1 MSISSE
7 ISRIS
12 QNVSAALTAIA
23 NKGVTVPSGSNSD
36 DLATLIGQIQ
46 TGGGGTGAVSIVDTP
61 DAAGG
66 TVRTIT
72 AVDISDTTAVAGDVA
87 QGKYFYTAQGVK
99 TAGTASGGGG
109 LEYEK
114 GTWTPATDTSTQVI
128 SFAKTHT
135 GLPFFMCVEL
145 ASGEYDGELNSG
157 LVLAYENWQT
167 LFGVPIYTSQSSVNC
182 GYVRYVYRGTN
193 ATGVSTGG
201 QTISALD
208 TDTSQS
214 QASKPR
220 YWVRNDEFTAYT
232 GNDSVYW
239 RSGKTYNWVA
249 VWPPTT

>member
-1 MSISSE
+1 MSIQSE
-7 ISRIS
+7 INRILHFRDQS
-12 QNVSAALTAIA
+12 FEEVR
-23 NKGVTVPSGSNSD
+23 NKGVTVPQDAIID
-36 DLATLIGQIQ
+36 DLPDYIAQIQ
-46 TGGGGTGAVSIVDTP
+46 TGSGGTGAISIVDTP

-87 QGKYFYTAQGVK
+87 QGKYFYAADGTK

-114 GTWTPATDTSTQVI
+114 GTWTPAADTTTQVI

-135 GLPFFMCVEL
+135 DLPFFMCVML
-145 ASGEYDGELNSG
+145 ASGEHDGELNSG

-167 LFGVPIYTSQSSVNC
+167 LFGVPIYSSDSSINC
-182 GYVRYVYRGTN
+182 GYVRYVYRATN

-201 QTISALD
+201 QTISTLD

-214 QASKPR
+214 QATKPR

-232 GNDSVYW
+232 GNASAYW

-249 VWPPTT
+249 VWAPTS